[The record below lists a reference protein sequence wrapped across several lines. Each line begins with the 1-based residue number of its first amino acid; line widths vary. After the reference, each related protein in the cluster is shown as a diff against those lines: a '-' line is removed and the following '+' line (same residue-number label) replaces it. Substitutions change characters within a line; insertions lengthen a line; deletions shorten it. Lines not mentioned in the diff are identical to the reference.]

1 MLSRGIKQRIMARW
15 LPSSR
20 LSSLAL
26 LLVILVVVACPF
38 LFLSSVHLI
47 SIQQNEPQQLQTAPL
62 HAPFLSTLLEIKQEL
77 AEIRSQ
83 IGTPGGLTTTEKSKE
98 RESQE
103 QEVKEE
109 KEEAPLDVPVAQPPI
124 PKPNNP
130 HNQQRKTYEDRFVSV
145 LEADPDDV
153 PQLIRSWRR
162 AKVDFHDIGY
172 VVHAFSL
179 TLPFTEQHTTKCFT

>member
-1 MLSRGIKQRIMARW
+1 MLSRGIKQRIMA

-38 LFLSSVHLI
+38 LFLSSVHRI

-83 IGTPGGLTTTEKSKE
+83 IGTPGLTTTEKSKE
-98 RESQE
+98 RER
-103 QEVKEE
+103 QEVK
-109 KEEAPLDVPVAQPPI
+109 
-124 PKPNNP
+124 
-130 HNQQRKTYEDRFVSV
+130 
-145 LEADPDDV
+145 
-153 PQLIRSWRR
+153 
-162 AKVDFHDIGY
+162 
-172 VVHAFSL
+172 
-179 TLPFTEQHTTKCFT
+179 

>member
-15 LPSSR
+15 LHSSR

-38 LFLSSVHLI
+38 LFLSSVQRL
-47 SIQQNEPQQLQTAPL
+47 SIQQNEPQQPQTAPL
-62 HAPFLSTLLEIKQEL
+62 NAPFLSTLLEIKQEL

-83 IGTPGGLTTTEKSKE
+83 IGTPGLTTTEKSKE
-98 RESQE
+98 RE

-109 KEEAPLDVPVAQPPI
+109 KEEAPLDVPVTQPSI
-124 PKPNNP
+124 PKPNNNNNP
-130 HNQQRKTYEDRFVSV
+130 HNQQRKATYEDHFVSV

-162 AKVDFHDIGY
+162 AKVDFHDIG
-172 VVHAFSL
+172 
-179 TLPFTEQHTTKCFT
+179 